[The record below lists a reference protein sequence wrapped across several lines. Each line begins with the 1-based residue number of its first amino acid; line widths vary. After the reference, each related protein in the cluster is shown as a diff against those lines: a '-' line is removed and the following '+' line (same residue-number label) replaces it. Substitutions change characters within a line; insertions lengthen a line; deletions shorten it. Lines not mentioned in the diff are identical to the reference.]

1 MAKNWKE
8 EIAKERALLAAS
20 VITDTE
26 RESIDALAE
35 RDKIRSERLANDA
48 ARRDIDI
55 ENRLD
60 AAREAL
66 GEDVRIGTVIVEGT
80 EHTFIVKDPGAKAYL
95 QWEKDVQR
103 SRIKGSGVD
112 LAQAT
117 RTIAL
122 VAVYDYNG
130 ITDWKEMNADGSNT
144 NGNDLVD
151 LLKKSPGIATLLS
164 GEATDLA
171 GLSRGDKKSKG

>member
-1 MAKNWKE
+1 MKNWKA
-8 EIAKERALLAAS
+8 EIEKERALLAAS
-20 VITDTE
+20 VITPEE
-26 RESIDALAE
+26 RENIDALAE
-35 RDKIRSERLANDA
+35 RDKLRNERLANEA
-48 ARRDIDI
+48 ARRDVEI

-60 AAREAL
+60 AAREVL

-80 EHTFIVKDPGAKAYL
+80 EHSFIVKDPGAKAYL

-103 SRIKGSGVD
+103 SRIKGSGID
-112 LAQAT
+112 LAQVT

-122 VAVYDYNG
+122 VAVHDWNG
-130 ITDWKEMNADGSNT
+130 VTDWKAMNAADTNT
-144 NGNDLVD
+144 NGNALVE
-151 LLKKSPGIATLLS
+151 LLKTSPGIATLLS

>member
-8 EIAKERALLAAS
+8 EIERERKLLAAS
-20 VITDTE
+20 VITPEE
-26 RESIDALAE
+26 RADIDALAE
-35 RDKIRSERLANDA
+35 RDKLRNERLANEA
-48 ARRDIDI
+48 ARLDVEI

-60 AAREAL
+60 AARDAL
-66 GEDVRIGTVIVEGT
+66 GDTRIGVVIVEGT
-80 EHTFIVKDPGAKAYL
+80 EHSFIVKDPGSKAYI
-95 QWEKDVQR
+95 QWEKDVHK

-112 LAQAT
+112 LSQVT

-122 VAVYDYNG
+122 VAVHDWNG
-130 ITDWKEMNADGSNT
+130 ITDWKSVDE
-144 NGNDLVD
+144 NGEPYGTKLVE
-151 LLKKSPGIATLLS
+151 LLKASPGIATLLS

>member
-1 MAKNWKE
+1 MAKDWKA
-8 EIAKERALLAAS
+8 EIERERALLAKS
-20 VITDTE
+20 TITPEEKADIE
-26 RESIDALAE
+26 ALAE
-35 RDKIRSERLANDA
+35 RDKLRNERLANEA

-55 ENRLD
+55 EYRLD
-60 AAREAL
+60 AAKEEL
-66 GEDVRIGTVIVEGT
+66 GDVRLGTVIVDGT
-80 EHTFIVKDPGAKAYL
+80 EHSFIVRDPGAKAYL

-112 LAQAT
+112 LAQVT

-122 VAVYDYNG
+122 VSVHDWNG
-130 ITDWKEMNADGSNT
+130 ITDWKAMNAEKTNT

-151 LLKKSPGIATLLS
+151 LLKTTPGIATLLS